1 MARHLRVYVMR
12 PVGRT
17 QSSRGRGRGGEG
29 RRTTKFPS
37 WPILVLR
44 EDKHSA
50 VLSSAGAKGAE
61 SGSKR
66 TPDSAPISPMYRFP
80 VCRKKSRLKRAPKPD
95 PVKPRPPAARR
106 FYFTELAVPL
116 VYIFVSSHVH
126 ANVANAAPV
135 PGYRRDPP
143 RRFIFSAAP
152 IAPHRSALL
161 ASP

>member
-1 MARHLRVYVMR
+1 MDTINVRKHRRLTGIQIMARHLRVYVMR

-29 RRTTKFPS
+29 MKNLKRPSYTKFPS

-66 TPDSAPISPMYRFP
+66 NPQILTNIRSFP
-80 VCRKKSRLKRAPKPD
+80 VTL
-95 PVKPRPPAARR
+95 
-106 FYFTELAVPL
+106 
-116 VYIFVSSHVH
+116 
-126 ANVANAAPV
+126 
-135 PGYRRDPP
+135 
-143 RRFIFSAAP
+143 
-152 IAPHRSALL
+152 
-161 ASP
+161 